1 MVPPPAWSIGFRNVT
16 GARLTFVRC
25 RVAGGPPRLTPR
37 EIVHL
42 SAIPSDGRWAARS
55 GSITQPAAT
64 RRPARRPLP
73 PDAGAA
79 GVVETR
85 FFTFG
90 SPEAPFQLERGGS
103 LGPVTLAYET
113 YGELAPDGGNAILA
127 CHALSGDAHA
137 AGWSADLDAPSA
149 VDGMGADD
157 KGIVAR
163 GGLGWWD
170 GMIGPGKAFD
180 TRKYF
185 VICSNVIGSCR
196 GSTGPASIDP
206 ATHKPYGSRFP
217 LVTVGDMVRAQRE
230 LLRHLGIER
239 LLAVA
244 GGSLGGNQALQWTVA
259 YPEMV
264 QACVAI
270 ATCASLSA
278 QGIAW
283 NEIGRQAIVAD
294 PAWNGGDY
302 YDGPQPDRG
311 LSVARMIGHVTYL
324 SEQSMTA
331 RFGRQRRT
339 EARETASGR
348 LESAPPTAAHG
359 DELRGP
365 FEVES
370 YLRHQGQ
377 RFVERFDANA
387 YLAISRAIDEFDLA
401 ESAGGGSLA
410 RAFEQV
416 QASFLVLS
424 FSSDWLYPPHES
436 QRIVAALQ
444 EAGREVTYRSLRSSY
459 GHDAFLL
466 EEGRQTSLIRPY
478 LARLRAQSK

>member
-1 MVPPPAWSIGFRNVT
+1 VQPGSRHITTVE
-16 GARLTFVRC
+16 VR
-25 RVAGGPPRLTPR
+25 
-37 EIVHL
+37 
-42 SAIPSDGRWAARS
+42 
-55 GSITQPAAT
+55 
-64 RRPARRPLP
+64 RRAARRPLP
-73 PDAGAA
+73 PDAGAV
-79 GVVETR
+79 GIVEAR
-85 FFTFG
+85 FFSFG
-90 SPEAPFQLERGGS
+90 SAAEPLLLERGGRLES
-103 LGPVTLAYET
+103 VTLAYET

-137 AGWSADLDAPSA
+137 AGWSADEDAPSA
-149 VDGMGADD
+149 VDGIGADD
-157 KGIVAR
+157 KGIVPR

-196 GSTGPASIDP
+196 GSTGPASIDQ
-206 ATHKPYGSRFP
+206 ATGRPYGSRFP

-230 LLRHLGIER
+230 LLRHLGIGR

-259 YPEMV
+259 YPELV
-264 QACVAI
+264 EGCVAI

-283 NEIGRQAIVAD
+283 NEIGRQAIMSD

-302 YDGPQPDRG
+302 YGGPEPERG
-311 LSVARMIGHVTYL
+311 LAVARMIGHVTYL

-331 RFGRQRRT
+331 RFGRQRRPS
-339 EARETASGR
+339 SGIG
-348 LESAPPTAAHG
+348 LPPTLGEPPPTATHG
-359 DELRGP
+359 DQRIGP

-377 RFVERFDANA
+377 RFVERFDANS

-401 ESAGGGSLA
+401 VAFGDGSLERAFA
-410 RAFEQV
+410 RAE
-416 QASFLVLS
+416 ASFLSLS

-436 QRIVAALQ
+436 QRIVAAL
-444 EAGREVTYRSLRSSY
+444 EAAGREVTYRNLRSSY

-466 EEGRQTSLIRPY
+466 EEGRQTSLIRPF
-478 LARLRAQSK
+478 LARLRERTRR

>member
-1 MVPPPAWSIGFRNVT
+1 
-16 GARLTFVRC
+16 L
-25 RVAGGPPRLTPR
+25 
-37 EIVHL
+37 
-42 SAIPSDGRWAARS
+42 
-55 GSITQPAAT
+55 
-64 RRPARRPLP
+64 
-73 PDAGAA
+73 
-79 GVVETR
+79 
-85 FFTFG
+85 
-90 SPEAPFQLERGGS
+90 QLERGGR
-103 LGPVTLAYET
+103 LGPVTIAYET
-113 YGELAPDGGNAILA
+113 YGTLADDGGNAILA

-137 AGWSADLDAPSA
+137 AGWSIDTDAPSA

-157 KGIVAR
+157 KGIVPR

-180 TRKYF
+180 TRKYY

-206 ATHKPYGSRFP
+206 ATGRPFGSSFP

-230 LLRHLGIER
+230 LLRHLGVDR

-244 GGSLGGNQALQWTVA
+244 GGSLGGNQALQWTLA
-259 YPEMV
+259 YPELV
-264 QACVAI
+264 DGCVAI

-283 NEIGRQAIVAD
+283 NEIGRQAIMAD

-302 YDGPQPDRG
+302 YEGPRPERG
-311 LSVARMIGHVTYL
+311 LAVARMIGHVTYL
-324 SEQSMTA
+324 SDESMMA
-331 RFGRQRRT
+331 RFGRQRRQDD
-339 EARETASGR
+339 AAPACETA
-348 LESAPPTAAHG
+348 TAVHG
-359 DELRGP
+359 DGRAGT

-370 YLRHQGQ
+370 YLRYQGQ

-401 ESAGGGSLA
+401 EAFGGGSLA
-410 RAFEQV
+410 TAFAGAR
-416 QASFLVLS
+416 ASFLALS

-436 QRIVAALQ
+436 RRIVKAL
-444 EAGREVTYRSLRSSY
+444 EAAGREVTYRNLRSSY

-466 EEGRQTSLIRPY
+466 EEGRQTSLIRPF
-478 LARLRAQSK
+478 LARLRSRRQESGDRRQ

>member
-1 MVPPPAWSIGFRNVT
+1 MSFGNNERP
-16 GARLTFVRC
+16 FV
-25 RVAGGPPRLTPR
+25 
-37 EIVHL
+37 
-42 SAIPSDGRWAARS
+42 
-55 GSITQPAAT
+55 
-64 RRPARRPLP
+64 
-73 PDAGAA
+73 
-79 GVVETR
+79 
-85 FFTFG
+85 
-90 SPEAPFQLERGGS
+90 LERGGALS
-103 LGPVTLAYET
+103 SVTLAYET
-113 YGELAPDGGNAILA
+113 YGTLAPDGGNAILA

-137 AGWSADLDAPSA
+137 AGWSSDDDAPSA
-149 VDGMGADD
+149 VDGMGADE
-157 KGIVAR
+157 KGIVPR

-196 GSTGPASIDP
+196 GSTGPASPDP
-206 ATHKPYGSRFP
+206 ETGRPYGSRFP

-230 LLRHLGIER
+230 LLRHLGVER

-244 GGSLGGNQALQWTVA
+244 GGSLGGNQALQWTLA

-264 QACVAI
+264 TGCIAI

-283 NEIGRQAIVAD
+283 NEIGRQAITSD

-302 YDGPQPDRG
+302 YGGPQPSRG
-311 LSVARMIGHVTYL
+311 LAVARMIGHVTYL
-324 SEQSMTA
+324 SEQSMMA
-331 RFGRQRRT
+331 KFGRVRRAAT
-339 EARETASGR
+339 ELAS
-348 LESAPPTAAHG
+348 SAATSAHG
-359 DELRGP
+359 DPRVGP

-377 RFVERFDANA
+377 RFVDRFDANA

-401 ESAGGGSLA
+401 QAFGDGSLA
-410 RAFEQV
+410 RAF
-416 QASFLVLS
+416 AGARARFLALS

-436 QRIVAALQ
+436 QRIVEAL
-444 EAGREVTYRSLRSSY
+444 EAAGREVTYRNLRSSY

-466 EEGRQTSLIRPY
+466 EEARQTSLIRPF
-478 LARLRAQSK
+478 LARLREQTRTR

>member
-1 MVPPPAWSIGFRNVT
+1 VPACPT
-16 GARLTFVRC
+16 LQ
-25 RVAGGPPRLTPR
+25 
-37 EIVHL
+37 
-42 SAIPSDGRWAARS
+42 S
-55 GSITQPAAT
+55 GSSPITTITTLGVP
-64 RRPARRPLP
+64 RRLARRPLP
-73 PDAGAA
+73 SDAGAV

-85 FFTFG
+85 FFSFG
-90 SPEAPFQLERGGS
+90 SPAEPFLLERGGRLES
-103 LGPVTLAYET
+103 VTLAYET

-137 AGWSADLDAPSA
+137 AGWSSDEDAPSA
-149 VDGMGADD
+149 VDGMGADE
-157 KGIVAR
+157 KGIVPR

-196 GSTGPASIDP
+196 GSTGPASVEP
-206 ATHKPYGSRFP
+206 RTGRPYGSRFP

-230 LLRHLGIER
+230 LLRHLGVER
-239 LLAVA
+239 LLAVS

-264 QACVAI
+264 EGCVAI

-283 NEIGRQAIVAD
+283 NEIGRQAIMSD
-294 PAWNGGDY
+294 PAWNDGDY
-302 YDGPQPDRG
+302 YGSPQPERG
-311 LSVARMIGHVTYL
+311 LAVARMIGHVTYL
-324 SEQSMTA
+324 SEQSMMA
-331 RFGRQRRT
+331 RFGRQRRPLGRIADPRASAEPLT
-339 EARETASGR
+339 DGTGATA
-348 LESAPPTAAHG
+348 THG
-359 DELRGP
+359 DPRFGP

-370 YLRHQGQ
+370 YLRYQGQ
-377 RFVERFDANA
+377 RFVERFDANS

-401 ESAGGGSLA
+401 EAFGNGSLERAFA
-410 RAFEQV
+410 RAE
-416 QASFLVLS
+416 ASFLTLS

-436 QRIVAALQ
+436 QRIVAAL
-444 EAGREVTYRSLRSSY
+444 EAAGREVTYRNLRSSY

-466 EEGRQTSLIRPY
+466 EEGRQTNLIRPF
-478 LARLRAQSK
+478 LARLRERTRRAP

>member
-1 MVPPPAWSIGFRNVT
+1 VQPGSRPITTFEVPR
-16 GARLTFVRC
+16 
-25 RVAGGPPRLTPR
+25 
-37 EIVHL
+37 
-42 SAIPSDGRWAARS
+42 RS
-55 GSITQPAAT
+55 
-64 RRPARRPLP
+64 ARRPLP
-73 PDAGAA
+73 PDAGTV
-79 GVVETR
+79 GIVEPR
-85 FFTFG
+85 FFSFG
-90 SPEAPFQLERGGS
+90 SAAEPFLLERDGQLAS
-103 LGPVTLAYET
+103 VTLAYET

-127 CHALSGDAHA
+127 CHALSGDHHA
-137 AGWSADLDAPSA
+137 AGWSTDDDAPSA

-157 KGIVAR
+157 KGIVPR

-196 GSTGPASIDP
+196 GSTGPASTDP
-206 ATHKPYGSRFP
+206 ATGRPYGSRFP
-217 LVTVGDMVRAQRE
+217 MVTVGDMVRAQRE
-230 LLRHLGIER
+230 LLRHLGVER

-259 YPEMV
+259 YPDMV
-264 QACVAI
+264 SGCVAI

-283 NEIGRQAIVAD
+283 NEIGRQAITSD

-302 YDGPQPDRG
+302 YDGVQPERG
-311 LSVARMIGHVTYL
+311 LAVARMIGHVTYL
-324 SEQSMTA
+324 SDQSMTA
-331 RFGRQRRT
+331 RFGRQRRPSRQVDVRPT
-339 EARETASGR
+339 SGEPSATA
-348 LESAPPTAAHG
+348 THG
-359 DELRGP
+359 DQRTGP

-401 ESAGGGSLA
+401 AAFGDGSLE
-410 RAFEQV
+410 RAFASAK
-416 QASFLVLS
+416 ASFLTLS

-436 QRIVAALQ
+436 QRIVAAL
-444 EAGREVTYRSLRSSY
+444 EAAGREVTYRNLRSSY

-466 EEGRQTSLIRPY
+466 EEGRQTSLIRPF
-478 LARLRAQSK
+478 LARLRERTRR

>member
-1 MVPPPAWSIGFRNVT
+1 VPTPATVRLWSSPIATLEVSR
-16 GARLTFVRC
+16 
-25 RVAGGPPRLTPR
+25 
-37 EIVHL
+37 
-42 SAIPSDGRWAARS
+42 RS
-55 GSITQPAAT
+55 
-64 RRPARRPLP
+64 ARRPLL
-73 PDAGAA
+73 PDAGAV
-79 GVVETR
+79 GVVETQ

-90 SPEAPFQLERGGS
+90 STAEPFLLERGGRLAS
-103 LGPVTLAYET
+103 VTLAYET
-113 YGELAPDGGNAILA
+113 YGTLAPDGGNAILA

-137 AGWSADLDAPSA
+137 AGWSADADAPSA
-149 VDGMGADD
+149 VDGMGADE
-157 KGIVAR
+157 KGIVPR

-196 GSTGPASIDP
+196 GSTGPASPDP
-206 ATHKPYGSRFP
+206 ATGRPFGSRFP

-230 LLRHLGIER
+230 LLHHLGVER

-264 QACVAI
+264 HGCVAI

-283 NEIGRQAIVAD
+283 NEIGRQAITSD

-302 YDGPQPDRG
+302 YDGDRPERG
-311 LSVARMIGHVTYL
+311 LAVARMIGHVTYL

-331 RFGRQRRT
+331 KFGRQRR
-339 EARETASGR
+339 SSI
-348 LESAPPTAAHG
+348 SAPDQRIPSRSMADEPPATATHG
-359 DELRGP
+359 DRRIGP

-401 ESAGGGSLA
+401 TAFGSGSLSA
-410 RAFEQV
+410 AFEHAK
-416 QASFLVLS
+416 ASFLALS

-436 QRIVAALQ
+436 QRIVAAL
-444 EAGREVTYRSLRSSY
+444 EAAGREVAYRNLRSSY

-466 EEGRQTSLIRPY
+466 EEGRQTSLIRPF
-478 LARLRAQSK
+478 LARLRERTRTR

>member
-1 MVPPPAWSIGFRNVT
+1 MQSWSRPITTRD
-16 GARLTFVRC
+16 A
-25 RVAGGPPRLTPR
+25 PR
-37 EIVHL
+37 
-42 SAIPSDGRWAARS
+42 RS
-55 GSITQPAAT
+55 
-64 RRPARRPLP
+64 ARRPLP
-73 PDAGAA
+73 PDAGAV
-79 GVVETR
+79 GVVAPC
-85 FFTFG
+85 FVSFG
-90 SPEAPFQLERGGS
+90 STAEPFQLERGGRLPS
-103 LGPVTLAYET
+103 VTLAYET
-113 YGELAPDGGNAILA
+113 YGTLAPDGGNAILA
-127 CHALSGDAHA
+127 CHALSGDHHA
-137 AGWSADLDAPSA
+137 AGWSTDEHAPSA

-157 KGIVAR
+157 KGIVPR

-196 GSTGPASIDP
+196 GSTGPASTDP
-206 ATHKPYGSRFP
+206 ATGRPYGSRFP
-217 LVTVGDMVRAQRE
+217 MVTVGDMVRAQRE
-230 LLRHLGIER
+230 LLRHLGVER

-264 QACVAI
+264 EGCVAI

-283 NEIGRQAIVAD
+283 NEIGRQAIVSD

-302 YDGPQPDRG
+302 YDGPQPERG
-311 LSVARMIGHVTYL
+311 LAVARMIGHVTYL

-331 RFGRQRRT
+331 RFGRQRRSASRADQPRT
-339 EARETASGR
+339 LDEPPATAT
-348 LESAPPTAAHG
+348 LG
-359 DELRGP
+359 DQRVGP

-377 RFVERFDANA
+377 RFVERFDANS

-401 ESAGGGSLA
+401 AAFGDGSLQHA
-410 RAFEQV
+410 FSRAE
-416 QASFLVLS
+416 ASFLTLS

-436 QRIVAALQ
+436 QRIVAAL
-444 EAGREVTYRSLRSSY
+444 EAAGREVTYRNLRSSY

-466 EEGRQTSLIRPY
+466 EEGRQTSLIRPF
-478 LARLRAQSK
+478 LARLRERTKR

>member
-1 MVPPPAWSIGFRNVT
+1 MS
-16 GARLTFVRC
+16 
-25 RVAGGPPRLTPR
+25 
-37 EIVHL
+37 
-42 SAIPSDGRWAARS
+42 
-55 GSITQPAAT
+55 

-73 PDAGAA
+73 LDAGSA

-85 FFTFG
+85 SFTFG
-90 SPEAPFQLERGGS
+90 SLDEPLCLERGGQ

-137 AGWSADLDAPSA
+137 AGWSADLDAPSV
-149 VDGMGADD
+149 VDGMGADE

-180 TRKYF
+180 TGRYF

-196 GSTGPASIDP
+196 GSTGPASPDP
-206 ATHKPYGSRFP
+206 RTGRPYGSTFP

-230 LLRHLGIER
+230 LLRHLGVER

-244 GGSLGGNQALQWTVA
+244 GGSLGGNQALQWAVA
-259 YPEMV
+259 YPELV
-264 QACVAI
+264 RGCIAI

-283 NEIGRQAIVAD
+283 NEIGRQAIMAD
-294 PAWNGGDY
+294 PAWNGGEY
-302 YDGPQPDRG
+302 YAGPRPERG
-311 LSVARMIGHVTYL
+311 LAVARMIGHVTYL
-324 SEQSMTA
+324 SEQSMSA
-331 RFGRQRRT
+331 KFGRQRRPSH
-339 EARETASGR
+339 RSGER
-348 LESAPPTAAHG
+348 PTRPATAALG
-359 DELRGP
+359 DERAGP
-365 FEVES
+365 FEVEN
-370 YLRHQGQ
+370 YLQYQGQ

-401 ESAGGGSLA
+401 AAFGDGSLG
-410 RAFEQV
+410 RAFAGT
-416 QASFLVLS
+416 QAAFLVLS

-436 QRIVAALQ
+436 QRIVSALQ
-444 EAGREVTYRSLRSSY
+444 ANGREVTYRNLRSGY

-466 EEGRQTSLIRPY
+466 EEGRQTSLIRPF
-478 LARLRAQSK
+478 LARLRARARGE

>member
-1 MVPPPAWSIGFRNVT
+1 VLA
-16 GARLTFVRC
+16 ARLL
-25 RVAGGPPRLTPR
+25 GGRAIATVDAPR
-37 EIVHL
+37 
-42 SAIPSDGRWAARS
+42 RS
-55 GSITQPAAT
+55 S
-64 RRPARRPLP
+64 RRPLP
-73 PDAGAA
+73 RDAGSVGAVA
-79 GVVETR
+79 TR

-90 SPEAPFQLERGGS
+90 SPEQPLVLERGGA

-113 YGELAPDGGNAILA
+113 YGTLAPDGGNAILA

-137 AGWSADLDAPSA
+137 AGWSLDPEAPSA
-149 VDGMGADD
+149 VDGMGADE
-157 KGIVAR
+157 KGIVPR

-180 TRKYF
+180 TERYF

-206 ATHKPYGSRFP
+206 RSGRPYGSRFP
-217 LVTVGDMVRAQRE
+217 LVTVGDMVVAQRE
-230 LLRHLGIER
+230 LLRHLGVEW
-239 LLAVA
+239 LLAVT
-244 GGSLGGNQALQWTVA
+244 GGSLGGNQALQWAVA

-264 QACVAI
+264 HGCIAI

-283 NEIGRQAIVAD
+283 NEIGRQAILAD

-302 YDGPQPDRG
+302 YDGPHPQQG
-311 LSVARMIGHVTYL
+311 LAVARMIGHATYL

-331 RFGRQRRT
+331 KFGRQRQP
-339 EARETASGR
+339 SGP
-348 LESAPPTAAHG
+348 LAGAAAPQATAALG
-359 DELRGP
+359 DERLGP
-365 FEVES
+365 FEVER
-370 YLRHQGQ
+370 YLRYQGE

-401 ESAGGGSLA
+401 QAFGEGSLERALA
-410 RAFEQV
+410 RAR
-416 QASFLVLS
+416 ARFLVLS

-436 QRIVAALQ
+436 QRITTALR
-444 EAGREVTYRSLRSSY
+444 AGGRDVTYRNLRSGY

-466 EEGRQTSLIRPY
+466 EEGRQTSLIRPF
-478 LARLRAQSK
+478 LAKLREQTRTR

>member
-1 MVPPPAWSIGFRNVT
+1 VT
-16 GARLTFVRC
+16 A
-25 RVAGGPPRLTPR
+25 
-37 EIVHL
+37 
-42 SAIPSDGRWAARS
+42 
-55 GSITQPAAT
+55 
-64 RRPARRPLP
+64 
-73 PDAGAA
+73 
-79 GVVETR
+79 TR

-90 SPEAPFQLERGGS
+90 SSDRPLALERGGS

-137 AGWSADLDAPSA
+137 AGWSLDPNAPSA
-149 VDGMGADD
+149 VDGMGADE
-157 KGIVAR
+157 KGLVA

-206 ATHKPYGSRFP
+206 ATGREYGARFP
-217 LVTVGDMVRAQRE
+217 LVTVADMVHAQRE
-230 LLRHLGIER
+230 LLRHLGVEQ

-259 YPEMV
+259 HPDLV
-264 QACVAI
+264 AGCVAI
-270 ATCASLSA
+270 ATCAGLSA

-283 NEIGRQAIVAD
+283 NEIGRLAIVGD

-302 YDGPQPDRG
+302 YPGPGPARG
-311 LSVARMIGHVTYL
+311 LAVARMIGHVTYL
-324 SEQSMTA
+324 SEQSMA
-331 RFGRQRRT
+331 AKFGRQRR
-339 EARETASGR
+339 ASGQVG
-348 LESAPPTAAHG
+348 SADAATAALG
-359 DELRGP
+359 DARIGP

-370 YLRHQGQ
+370 YLRYQGE
-377 RFVERFDANA
+377 RFVERFDANS

-401 ESAGGGSLA
+401 ASFGDGDLTRAFA
-410 RAFEQV
+410 RAR
-416 QASFLVLS
+416 ASYLVLS

-436 QRIVAALQ
+436 QRIASALQ
-444 EAGREVTYRSLRSSY
+444 ASGREVTYRNLRSGY

-466 EEGRQTSLIRPY
+466 EERRQTSLIRPY
-478 LARLRAQSK
+478 LARLRAQTLKSG

>member
-1 MVPPPAWSIGFRNVT
+1 MG
-16 GARLTFVRC
+16 
-25 RVAGGPPRLTPR
+25 
-37 EIVHL
+37 
-42 SAIPSDGRWAARS
+42 
-55 GSITQPAAT
+55 Q
-64 RRPARRPLP
+64 
-73 PDAGAA
+73 
-79 GVVETR
+79 VETR
-85 FFTFG
+85 SFTFG
-90 SPEAPFQLERGGS
+90 SREQPLHLERGGH

-137 AGWSADLDAPSA
+137 AGWSTQLDAPSA

-180 TRKYF
+180 TRKYY

-196 GSTGPASIDP
+196 GSTGPASVNL
-206 ATHKPYGSRFP
+206 ATGRPYASEFP

-230 LLRHLGIER
+230 LLPHLGVER

-244 GGSLGGNQALQWTVA
+244 GGSLGGNQALEWTVA
-259 YPEMV
+259 YPDMV
-264 QACVAI
+264 AGCVAI
-270 ATCASLSA
+270 ATCASLNA

-283 NEIGRQAIVAD
+283 NEIGRQAIMAD
-294 PAWNGGDY
+294 PHWNGGEY
-302 YDGPQPDRG
+302 YGGPQPARG
-311 LSVARMIGHVTYL
+311 LAVARMIGHVTYL

-331 RFGRQRRT
+331 KFGRERRASDDA
-339 EARETASGR
+339 EGGPVPAATAALGD
-348 LESAPPTAAHG
+348 PTA
-359 DELRGP
+359 GP
-365 FEVES
+365 FEVEN

-377 RFVERFDANA
+377 RFVDRFDANA

-401 ESAGGGSLA
+401 AAWGNGSLE
-410 RAFEQV
+410 RAFERAR
-416 QASFLVLS
+416 ASFLALS

-436 QRIVAALQ
+436 QRIAQAL
-444 EAGREVTYRSLRSSY
+444 EAAGREVTYRNLRSSY

-466 EEGRQTSLIRPY
+466 EEGRQTSLIRPF
-478 LARLRAQSK
+478 LARLRERTQR

>member
-1 MVPPPAWSIGFRNVT
+1 VSTAVPR
-16 GARLTFVRC
+16 
-25 RVAGGPPRLTPR
+25 
-37 EIVHL
+37 
-42 SAIPSDGRWAARS
+42 RS
-55 GSITQPAAT
+55 
-64 RRPARRPLP
+64 RRRPLA
-73 PDAGAA
+73 PDAGSVGEAS
-79 GVVETR
+79 TR
-85 FFTFG
+85 YVTFG
-90 SPEAPFQLERGGS
+90 SADAPLLLERGGR

-137 AGWSADLDAPSA
+137 AGWSTEADAPSA

-180 TRKYF
+180 TRNYF

-196 GSTGPASIDP
+196 GSTGPASVDP
-206 ATHKPYGSRFP
+206 ATGRPYGSRFP

-230 LLRHLGIER
+230 LLRQLGVER

-244 GGSLGGNQALQWTVA
+244 GGSLGGNQALEWTIA

-264 QACVAI
+264 AGCVAI

-283 NEIGRQAIVAD
+283 NEIGRQAITSD
-294 PAWNGGDY
+294 PAWSGGDY
-302 YDGPQPDRG
+302 YDGPQPERG
-311 LSVARMIGHVTYL
+311 LAVARMIGHVTYL

-331 RFGRQRRT
+331 KFGRQRRALDPS
-339 EARETASGR
+339 EAADSRPATA
-348 LESAPPTAAHG
+348 THG
-359 DELRGP
+359 DASTGP

-377 RFVERFDANA
+377 RFVDRFDANA

-401 ESAGGGSLA
+401 AAWGHGSLA
-410 RAFEQV
+410 EAFERAR
-416 QASFLVLS
+416 ASFLTLS

-436 QRIVAALQ
+436 QRIVDALKA
-444 EAGREVTYRSLRSSY
+444 AGRDVTYRNLRSSY

-466 EEGRQTSLIRPY
+466 EEGRQTSLIRPF
-478 LARLRAQSK
+478 LARLRKATRG

>member
-1 MVPPPAWSIGFRNVT
+1 MPTPYREALSLPLPASYAHQAPI
-16 GARLTFVRC
+16 A
-25 RVAGGPPRLTPR
+25 
-37 EIVHL
+37 
-42 SAIPSDGRWAARS
+42 RWAPQYRDRVRPLLVKAR
-55 GSITQPAAT
+55 GALLDRPQRGRTIAT
-64 RRPARRPLP
+64 VDLPRRSSRRPLSS
-73 PDAGAA
+73 DAGSA
-79 GVVETR
+79 GVVATR
-85 FFTFG
+85 FFSFG
-90 SPEAPFQLERGGS
+90 SLDRPLLLERGGS
-103 LGPVTLAYET
+103 LGPVTVAYET

-137 AGWSADLDAPSA
+137 AGWSLDPDAPSA
-149 VDGMGADD
+149 VDGMGADE
-157 KGIVAR
+157 KGIVPR

-185 VICSNVIGSCR
+185 VICSNVLGSCR

-206 ATHKPYGSRFP
+206 ATGREYGSRFP
-217 LVTVGDMVRAQRE
+217 LVTVGDMVGVQRE
-230 LLRHLGIER
+230 LLRHLGVER

-244 GGSLGGNQALQWTVA
+244 GGSLGGNQALQWTLA
-259 YPEMV
+259 YPELV
-264 QACVAI
+264 AGCVAI

-283 NEIGRQAIVAD
+283 NEIGRQAIVGD

-302 YDGPQPDRG
+302 YPGSGPERG
-311 LSVARMIGHVTYL
+311 LAVARMIGHVTYL

-331 RFGRQRRT
+331 KFGRQRRIGDL
-339 EARETASGR
+339 AP
-348 LESAPPTAAHG
+348 SAGAATAALG
-359 DELRGP
+359 DARVGP

-370 YLRHQGQ
+370 YLRYQGE

-387 YLAISRAIDEFDLA
+387 YLAISRAIDEFDLGLA
-401 ESAGGGSLA
+401 FGDGDLA
-410 RAFEQV
+410 RAFAHA
-416 QASFLVLS
+416 QASYLVLS

-436 QRIVAALQ
+436 QRITSALQ
-444 EAGREVTYRSLRSSY
+444 ASGREVTYRNLRSGY

-478 LARLRAQSK
+478 LARLRARTRSG

>member
-1 MVPPPAWSIGFRNVT
+1 M
-16 GARLTFVRC
+16 
-25 RVAGGPPRLTPR
+25 PRR
-37 EIVHL
+37 
-42 SAIPSDGRWAARS
+42 
-55 GSITQPAAT
+55 Q
-64 RRPARRPLP
+64 ARRPLP
-73 PDAGAA
+73 LDAGTV
-79 GVVETR
+79 GVVHTR
-85 FFTFG
+85 SFTFG
-90 SPEAPFQLERGGS
+90 SAAEPFLLERGGS

-137 AGWSADLDAPSA
+137 AGWSSDVDAPSA

-157 KGIVAR
+157 KGIVPR

-185 VICSNVIGSCR
+185 VICSNVLGSCR
-196 GSTGPASIDP
+196 GSTGPSSIDP
-206 ATHKPYGSRFP
+206 ATGQPYGARFP

-230 LLRHLGIER
+230 LLRHLGVER

-259 YPEMV
+259 YPDMV
-264 QACVAI
+264 AGCVAI

-283 NEIGRQAIVAD
+283 NEIGRQAIMAD
-294 PAWNGGDY
+294 PDWRNGEY
-302 YDGPQPDRG
+302 YGSRQPERG
-311 LSVARMIGHVTYL
+311 LAVARMIGHVTYL
-324 SEQSMTA
+324 SEQSMMA
-331 RFGRQRRT
+331 KFGRQRRPAG
-339 EARETASGR
+339 EAPATPSPGEATA
-348 LESAPPTAAHG
+348 THG
-359 DELRGP
+359 DPRVGP

-377 RFVERFDANA
+377 RFVERFDANS

-401 ESAGGGSLA
+401 EAFGDGALD
-410 RAFEQV
+410 RAFSRAR
-416 QASFLVLS
+416 ASFLALS

-436 QRIVAALQ
+436 QRIVAAL
-444 EAGREVTYRSLRSSY
+444 EAAGREVTYRNLRSSY

-466 EEGRQTSLIRPY
+466 EEGRQTSLIRPF
-478 LARLRAQSK
+478 LARLRERTVF